1 MADRRPRRGLT
12 MVKVGFIVEGA
23 SEKIVLKAREFQDY
37 LRSKQ
42 IEQVGDVID
51 MDGKGNLKAS
61 SQRMNTQVQLL
72 RDAGANWIMV
82 LRDMDN
88 VDSFSVVKR
97 EVYQAPDTV
106 VCVAVQA
113 LEAWFLAD
121 SQTLSAVFQTAFH
134 HDLPESVSA
143 PFELLVALRKQYTG
157 RGIGDKKVFARTML
171 GCGFTIENAAQH
183 TNCPSATYFL
193 TKLQTLASAN
203 Q

>member
-1 MADRRPRRGLT
+1 

-23 SEKIVLKAREFQDY
+23 CEKIILKATEFKAY
-37 LRSKQ
+37 LQSKG

-51 MDGKGNLKAS
+51 MDGKGNLKSS
-61 SQRMNTQVQLL
+61 SQRMITQVQLL
-72 RDAGANWIMV
+72 RDSGAVYVVI

-88 VDSFSVVKR
+88 AKSFSAVKN
-97 EVYQAPDTV
+97 EVYQAEDTE
-106 VCVAVQA
+106 VCIAVQE

-121 SQTLSAVFQTAFH
+121 SNTLSTLFQTSFTC
-134 HDLPESVSA
+134 DLPETIIN

-171 GCGFTIENAAQH
+171 VNGFTIENAAKH
-183 TNCPSATYFL
+183 PNCPSASYFL

-203 Q
+203 